1 VLHSAT
7 RMIPALEQVIRRDRA
22 LAAVCIALISALA
35 WVYLIG
41 LDASMTGGT
50 SNVQMAAMGMDTR
63 EWGAADW
70 LELFGMWAVMMVG
83 MMLPSVAPV
92 LLHMLQLYRRRGDR
106 LARASAATF
115 VGGHLLAW
123 ISFAALAATAQL
135 ALHRAALIGTGLTMR
150 STVVTGVLLVAVGV
164 YQCLPVKSACLTHCR
179 PPLQFL
185 SMERRDGTVGA
196 FTMGLHHG
204 GFCVGCCLGLM
215 VLMFAV
221 GVMNLFWT
229 AAIAILVLVEKL
241 APRRLR
247 IEYASGVPLIAWG
260 VVTLARG

>member
-1 VLHSAT
+1 
-7 RMIPALEQVIRRDRA
+7 MIPTLEQAIRRDRA
-22 LAAVCIALISALA
+22 LAAICVAVVSALA

-41 LDASMTGGT
+41 LDGSMTART
-50 SNVQMAAMGMDTR
+50 SNVQMAAMGIDTR
-63 EWGAADW
+63 DWGTADW

-92 LLHMLQLYRRRGDR
+92 LLHMLQLYRRRGDK
-106 LARASAATF
+106 LARASAAAF

-123 ISFAALAATAQL
+123 ISFAALAAAAQL
-135 ALHRAALIGTGLTMR
+135 ALHRAALIGAGLTMR
-150 STVVTGVLLVAVGV
+150 STVLTGVLLVAVGV

-185 SMERRDGTVGA
+185 SMKRRDGTAGA

-204 GFCVGCCLGLM
+204 GFCVGCCFGLM

-221 GVMNLFWT
+221 GVMNLFWM
-229 AAIAILVLVEKL
+229 AGIAILVLVEKL

-247 IEYASGVPLIAWG
+247 IEYASGFPLITWG
-260 VVTLARG
+260 VVTLVRG